1 MPHAARRTMGLFP
14 GGEGALGRGSGGAAS
29 FPQSVPRHP
38 TSACG
43 DQGRVAERTR
53 VARGWQGLASLIQLA
68 GSLPPRCDSG
78 PAGLSLGQLLFVRN
92 PYIWIRTLPLRHPP
106 LPQLLAPAAPS
117 SPTIPALGLPRKF
130 GKLCGC
136 LWAQYGRQNV
146 CLKGGMCFFSEAQE
160 ASVPVGLQLLCVP
173 VWGRVEE
180 ASRAAAGTAH
190 RSVRC
195 CVQGL

>member
-92 PYIWIRTLPLRHPP
+92 PYIWIRTLPLRHPYP
-106 LPQLLAPAAPS
+106 NFWHLRLPPPPPS
-117 SPTIPALGLPRKF
+117 LPSASPENLGD
-130 GKLCGC
+130 C
-136 LWAQYGRQNV
+136 
-146 CLKGGMCFFSEAQE
+146 
-160 ASVPVGLQLLCVP
+160 
-173 VWGRVEE
+173 
-180 ASRAAAGTAH
+180 AAACGPNAAG
-190 RSVRC
+190 RMC
-195 CVQGL
+195 A